1 MESKP
6 SSKQAMAALKLLLD
20 EATDNAASQ
29 RDLRELRERVAVLEE
44 ANRQR
49 ERNEEVKAKAP
60 SNPGSSTSDTLKTVA
75 PWIAALIGLATILA
89 QIVKALLP

>member
-49 ERNEEVKAKAP
+49 ERNEEAKAKAP
-60 SNPGSSTSDTLKTVA
+60 SNPGSSASDTLKTVA